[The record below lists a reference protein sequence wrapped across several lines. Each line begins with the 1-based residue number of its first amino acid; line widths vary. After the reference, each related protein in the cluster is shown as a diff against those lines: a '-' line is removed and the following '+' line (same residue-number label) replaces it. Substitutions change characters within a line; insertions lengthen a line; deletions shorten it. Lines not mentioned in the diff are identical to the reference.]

1 VICIGIIALKIKAL
15 RQEKGLT
22 QQELAEGLGVSRNTI
37 INWETA
43 KRTPDAGGLMSL
55 SLFFGVS
62 VDQILGTGSIS
73 SPKISVADIN
83 LPPQTAVPVFD
94 VSVGCG
100 PDGWQ
105 PEDARAV
112 AVEYFDEDKVRLGS
126 YALKTVGN
134 SLEGD
139 GIMEGDIVLVNPFQG
154 EDIKPEWIMYVI
166 YDGVP
171 MLKHVIYH
179 RSGAIELRGA
189 NPKESPRLIPPEMTT
204 DYFTICGRVVSLKR
218 NF

>member
-1 VICIGIIALKIKAL
+1 MNFSEKIL
-15 RQEKGLT
+15 RLRKDKGLS
-22 QQELAEGLGVSRNTI
+22 QQEAARELGVSLHTLLR
-37 INWETA
+37 WEKGVREPRLDEIRKLADLFGCTPADLVSNANLPSTA
-43 KRTPDAGGLMSL
+43 SL
-55 SLFFGVS
+55 I
-62 VDQILGTGSIS
+62 D
-73 SPKISVADIN
+73 

-105 PEDARAV
+105 PEDAHAV
-112 AVEYFDEDKVRLGS
+112 AVEYFDEDKVRMGS

-139 GIMEGDIVLVNPFQG
+139 GIMEGDIVLVNPYQG

-204 DYFTICGRVVSLKR
+204 DYFTICGRIVSLKR

>member
-1 VICIGIIALKIKAL
+1 LEAAKMEIGKRIKEARKRSLLSQAELALKI
-15 RQEKGLT
+15 
-22 QQELAEGLGVSRNTI
+22 GVSLQTI
-37 INWETA
+37 SRWETG
-43 KRTPDAGGLMSL
+43 KRSPA
-55 SLFFGVS
+55 
-62 VDQILGTGSIS
+62 VDDLQAIAEALGTQASCLLS
-73 SPKISVADIN
+73 DANPLQPSVQTSPI
-83 LPPQTAVPVFD
+83 PPQSAVPVFD
-94 VSVGCG
+94 VAVGCG

-105 PEDARAV
+105 PEDARAI

>member
-1 VICIGIIALKIKAL
+1 MEIGKRIKQARKVALLSQAELALKVGVSLQTISRWETGKRSPTVDDLQAIAKAL
-15 RQEKGLT
+15 EIQASCL
-22 QQELAEGLGVSRNTI
+22 
-37 INWETA
+37 
-43 KRTPDAGGLMSL
+43 L
-55 SLFFGVS
+55 SDTTLLSPSAQTS
-62 VDQILGTGSIS
+62 V
-73 SPKISVADIN
+73 

-105 PEDARAV
+105 PEDAQAI
-112 AVEYFDEDKVRLGS
+112 AVEYFDEDKVRQGS
-126 YALKTVGN
+126 YALRAVGN

-139 GIMEGDIVLVNPFQG
+139 GIMEGDIVLVNPYQG

-189 NPKESPRLIPPEMTT
+189 NPKESPRLIPPEMAT

>member
-1 VICIGIIALKIKAL
+1 MNFSEKIL
-15 RQEKGLT
+15 RLRKDKGLS
-22 QQELAEGLGVSRNTI
+22 QQEAARELGVSLHTLLR
-37 INWETA
+37 WEKGVREPRLDEIRKLAHLFGCAPADLVSNASLPSTA
-43 KRTPDAGGLMSL
+43 SL
-55 SLFFGVS
+55 V
-62 VDQILGTGSIS
+62 
-73 SPKISVADIN
+73 N

-105 PEDARAV
+105 PEDAQAI
-112 AVEYFDEDKVRLGS
+112 AVEYFDEDKVRQGS
-126 YALKTVGN
+126 YALRAVGN

-139 GIMEGDIVLVNPFQG
+139 GIMEGDIVLVNPYQG

-189 NPKESPRLIPPEMTT
+189 NPKESPRLIPPEMAT